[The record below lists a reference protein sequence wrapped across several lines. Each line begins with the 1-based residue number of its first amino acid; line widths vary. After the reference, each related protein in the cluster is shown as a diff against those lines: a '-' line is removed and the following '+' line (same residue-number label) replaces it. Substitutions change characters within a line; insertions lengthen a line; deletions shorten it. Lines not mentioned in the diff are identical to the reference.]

1 MRRAKVPST
10 SPTPADKPARTTPPV
25 TVVRGRKGSAI
36 LPSLSATAAGRS
48 DSANSGGAAGGVA
61 CLRVCGCGCVMGVL
75 TCCDDAAPDGSALGV
90 DLVLTFVDVERVF
103 TPTLVCVDTR
113 TSL

>member
-48 DSANSGGAAGGVA
+48 DSANSGGAAGGGGVFA
-61 CLRVCGCGCVMGVL
+61 SVWVWVC
-75 TCCDDAAPDGSALGV
+75 DGSV
-90 DLVLTFVDVERVF
+90 DLL
-103 TPTLVCVDTR
+103 
-113 TSL
+113 